1 MSPPDTPAN
10 TFRVATAPPSG
21 TLQRATTESLDF
33 SEVFSA
39 KPTTYSAMGLPAG
52 LTLDP
57 TTGKLTGITGAT
69 GEHLVT
75 LTATA
80 SDNQTAVTSFTL
92 TLTDTNTAPVLAMPL
107 EDFALRQDAFVPVS
121 LDLDSYFVDT
131 DVADVLSFR
140 TSGSLPEGLSFSG
153 PNTLESE
160 LSRTPTDGPQ
170 AQAVVEGT
178 LNRQALEGLYTL
190 TITVS
195 DGHKDGYLIEELV
208 ITIKAQ
214 GNTAPVLRPEALPLE
229 NSLKRGEGVKLTLNE
244 LFIDP
249 DYGSSAPTYGVSG
262 LPDGLALSDGKI
274 TGMVSDSVASG
285 VMIASVTVS
294 DGEDSRV
301 FEFSMTIVAD
311 EANRAPRLKQAPGNQ
326 ILPENRSFSLDLEDV
341 FEDQDSGDTLTYQ
354 VSSERAGADDPVAGL
369 PAGLVLSEDG
379 RRRGRTLHLIGGGE
393 RRGGRDGRPHDD
405 AHDC

>member
-1 MSPPDTPAN
+1 
-10 TFRVATAPPSG
+10 
-21 TLQRATTESLDF
+21 
-33 SEVFSA
+33 
-39 KPTTYSAMGLPAG
+39 MGLI
-52 LTLDP
+52 LDP
-57 TTGKLTGITGAT
+57 ATGRLTGATEAT
-69 GEHLVT
+69 GEHVVT

-92 TLTDTNTAPVLAMPL
+92 TMTDANSAPVLAKPL
-107 EDFALRQDAFVPVS
+107 EDFTLRQDKPVPVS
-121 LDLDSYFVDT
+121 LDLDSYFTDT

-178 LNRQALEGLYTL
+178 LDRQAREGSYTL
-190 TITVS
+190 TLTVDDGS
-195 DGHKDGYLIEELV
+195 KDGHLIEELV

-214 GNTAPVLRPEALPLE
+214 GNTAPVLRSDALPLE
-229 NSLKRGEGVKLTLNE
+229 RSLKRGEGVDLTLDE
-244 LFIDP
+244 FFTDP
-249 DYGSSAPTYGVSG
+249 DYGSPALTYEVSG

-274 TGMVSDSVASG
+274 TGMVSAEVASG
-285 VMIASVTVS
+285 VVIASVTVS
-294 DGEDSRV
+294 DAEDSRV
-301 FEFSMTIVAD
+301 FEFSMTIMED
-311 EANRAPRLKQAPGNQ
+311 GANRAPRLKQVPGDQNL
-326 ILPENRSFSLDLEDV
+326 ILPENRLFSLDLDEV

-354 VSSERAGADDPVAGL
+354 VSSERAGVDGPVAGL